1 MPLAIVGI
9 VWVAFVAIDAAW
21 PREATNPNLGSFP
34 ILEEAF
40 VVTAVLG
47 ALWWFLVL
55 RRRTTQPVEPGAPA
69 GAGVSHAVT
78 R

>member
-1 MPLAIVGI
+1 MPLTVVGI

-21 PREATNPNLGSFP
+21 PRAATNPNLGSFP

-47 ALWWFLVL
+47 GLWWFLVL
-55 RRRTTQPVEPGAPA
+55 RGRATRPVEPGTKGKAEATQPA
-69 GAGVSHAVT
+69 H
-78 R
+78 